1 MLLLFF
7 SGGSS
12 DFITD
17 TDILHKPVDFFL
29 AGQDKYKDRY
39 RTKEGSAKEISRK
52 IFARPGGR
60 LSGGKSTFTTR
71 TDKRGYD

>member
-1 MLLLFF
+1 MLLLLW
-7 SGGSS
+7 SGGPS

-29 AGQDKYKDRY
+29 AGQGAYKDRY
-39 RTKEGSAKEISRK
+39 RTKEGAVKEISRRV
-52 IFARPGGR
+52 FARPGGR